1 MSLFA
6 ANGGNF
12 MMKLGCGT
20 VLFRCFDLEKSLE
33 TIRNI
38 GFEYFETQAVGP
50 WCPHV
55 NVEKDD
61 PETLVRLK
69 EKFGFKGIT
78 GLWSLNGNIL
88 SNPNSVASGVR
99 SIEWA
104 AAAGIPVVHTGD
116 GHKPEGMT
124 EEDAYKVLGERMAI
138 LLDAAKKNNVTLAIE
153 PHGTF
158 SLTAEGLK
166 KIMKLGDKACLGI
179 NYDGCNVFR
188 AGYVESG
195 NGQSGWQS
203 NEKGSNEVD
212 VLAGIADR
220 VVHCHAKDINA
231 QGECVAV
238 GDGLVNVKGCIEL
251 LKKTGYQGV
260 VSVETEG
267 GDNFDE
273 VVKLAQKSY
282 QYLSNIINA

>member
-1 MSLFA
+1 
-6 ANGGNF
+6 
-12 MMKLGCGT
+12 MKLGCGT
-20 VLFRCFDLEKSLE
+20 VLFRNFDLERSLDA
-33 TIRNI
+33 IRNI

-61 PETLVRLK
+61 PERLVKLK
-69 EKFGFKGIT
+69 EKFGFKAIT

-88 SNPNSVASGVR
+88 ANPNSVASGVR

-104 AAAGIPVVHTGD
+104 AAAGIPIVHMGD

-124 EEDAYKVLGERMAI
+124 EEDAYKVLGEKMQI
-138 LLDAAKKNNVTLAIE
+138 LLEAAKKNNVSVAIE

-158 SLTAEGLK
+158 SLTAKGLK
-166 KIMKLGDKACLGI
+166 RIMELGDPAHLGI

-195 NGQSGWQS
+195 NGVSGWQG
-203 NEKGSNEVD
+203 NEQGANEVD
-212 VLAGIADR
+212 VLSGIVDR
-220 VVHCHAKDINA
+220 VVHCHAKDIDAAGN
-231 QGECVAV
+231 CVAV
-238 GDGLVNVKGCIEL
+238 GQGLVNVKGCVEL
-251 LKKTGYQGV
+251 LKKSGYQGV

-267 GDNFDE
+267 GDDFDQ
-273 VVKLAQKSY
+273 VVDLATKSY
-282 QYLSNIINA
+282 QYLSKLI